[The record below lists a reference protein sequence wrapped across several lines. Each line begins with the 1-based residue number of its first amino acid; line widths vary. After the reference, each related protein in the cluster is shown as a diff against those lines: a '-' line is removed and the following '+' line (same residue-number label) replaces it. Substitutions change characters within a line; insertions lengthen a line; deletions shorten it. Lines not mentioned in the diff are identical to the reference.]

1 MSSRNYLP
9 LRHDVVAKHVCKT
22 IRKKEYSESKI
33 DYNGDEFISVE
44 NNIEYWWN
52 VSVKTPTKIRHNKPD
67 LIIWNTK
74 DKLCNV
80 VEFSRPADINVSK
93 KVQEKE
99 DNYGPLLRAMQLT
112 YPEYKFTFTP
122 VIVGALG
129 KIPKELLENIKK
141 LGFKDIEALIASGS
155 VKICKTFL
163 NFQV

>member
-1 MSSRNYLP
+1 MAMNSFSQ
-9 LRHDVVAKHVCKT
+9 KT
-22 IRKKEYSESKI
+22 ISNIGGTYLSKHRQKYDI
-33 DYNGDEFISVE
+33 ISQTLS
-44 NNIEYWWN
+44 YG
-52 VSVKTPTKIRHNKPD
+52 TP
-67 LIIWNTK
+67 NTK
-74 DKLCNV
+74 CNV

-122 VIVGALG
+122 IIVGALG

-163 NFQV
+163 NFQVQFLILTSLPEVSNIFQHCSNFSSWCL